1 MATPVADKNNAIHVD
16 NIDFFYFE
24 SSNGVKRADFK
35 LSPGDRV
42 LLIGHNGCGKST
54 LLSLVG
60 GRHKVREGA
69 ISVLGR
75 DAFEDTTLN
84 HRVGLFGPPW
94 PPEAYFGNTVDVV
107 CSPSPFPIRKHEY
120 AKALHLPLK
129 KNVDKMSSGERRRV
143 QILHGLL
150 HESEVL
156 LMDECSTDI
165 DVAERKTV
173 LDIVKA
179 ECMSTEATVPNPA
192 NGGTDRVVEDMI
204 VPSTYRIPPARRQQA
219 ACCVYATHILDGVE
233 GWATH
238 VALMVDREVVDF
250 RRVEEVEALG
260 ISMEEYAHQFVSKNR
275 GRKPLYSE
283 YVADAKNPMV
293 ISEEAVL
300 KIQGM
305 NHSHI
310 FANMNLE
317 VKRGSRTLLLGCNGT
332 GKSTLLDIIGGK
344 RVFVSKPQNG
354 KLMVDGRVLYDDM
367 SLNYFITYCGDWW
380 TKVPGGEMHVCQ
392 MVPQPMTKRA
402 YDISQL
408 LHVDMDWDVRHISAG
423 ECKRV
428 QLLLHLQVE
437 RPMVV
442 LDEATADLDVDQ
454 RHELLRFLYEESVLK
469 GVTIIY
475 TTHIFEGLLGWASH
489 VAVLDSTTKG
499 VYSNRTLSDEE
510 SASPALFK
518 ELAAELCFLKA
529 REVF

>member
-1 MATPVADKNNAIHVD
+1 
-16 NIDFFYFE
+16 
-24 SSNGVKRADFK
+24 
-35 LSPGDRV
+35 
-42 LLIGHNGCGKST
+42 
-54 LLSLVG
+54 
-60 GRHKVREGA
+60 
-69 ISVLGR
+69 
-75 DAFEDTTLN
+75 
-84 HRVGLFGPPW
+84 
-94 PPEAYFGNTVDVV
+94 
-107 CSPSPFPIRKHEY
+107 
-120 AKALHLPLK
+120 
-129 KNVDKMSSGERRRV
+129 
-143 QILHGLL
+143 
-150 HESEVL
+150 
-156 LMDECSTDI
+156 
-165 DVAERKTV
+165 
-173 LDIVKA
+173 
-179 ECMSTEATVPNPA
+179 
-192 NGGTDRVVEDMI
+192 MI

-392 MVPQPMTKRA
+392 
-402 YDISQL
+402 
-408 LHVDMDWDVRHISAG
+408 
-423 ECKRV
+423 
-428 QLLLHLQVE
+428 
-437 RPMVV
+437 
-442 LDEATADLDVDQ
+442 
-454 RHELLRFLYEESVLK
+454 
-469 GVTIIY
+469 
-475 TTHIFEGLLGWASH
+475 
-489 VAVLDSTTKG
+489 
-499 VYSNRTLSDEE
+499 
-510 SASPALFK
+510 
-518 ELAAELCFLKA
+518 
-529 REVF
+529 